1 MFALYGDNVIII
13 ESLMPSIEI
22 MGVHR
27 DRVAVAVKGH
37 WVDIH
42 WYQTV
47 YFSYAQQGI
56 TEGVIPV
63 QCSVCVAYNID
74 EFSKELLS

>member
-27 DRVAVAVKGH
+27 DRVAVAVKA
-37 WVDIH
+37 IEL
-42 WYQTV
+42 T
-47 YFSYAQQGI
+47 FIGI
-56 TEGVIPV
+56 KLCTSPTLNKVSQKG
-63 QCSVCVAYNID
+63 SSLYNAVCM
-74 EFSKELLS
+74 